1 MILKKPYAFLV
12 KHFRMIHAALFICAL
27 LIFLKIRDII
37 HFFNTYISNSQRI
50 TSIDD
55 ISSKYIDWSII
66 FLLVLVIFIV
76 GVIICLMIYKKKP
89 KFFYLY
95 TGAMYL
101 IFLFITFYLSGFLYD
116 IQFETPDLRFVK
128 ILKDIIYTLNLL
140 SIPIIIISFIR
151 TIGFD
156 VKKFDF
162 KKDLMDLGIEDEDNE
177 EYVLDLNIDT
187 EDIKASLRKRF
198 RYFVYFFKE
207 NKLLF
212 MGIGAALVLVIF
224 VFTIKVLSSMEKI
237 YKEGEVFQTN
247 SLRIEVLDSYKTNT
261 DAVGNVLSSKNFYV
275 ILKLRYT
282 NISNSALHIYI
293 DNALL
298 NYDGI
303 TSLTPTMRLNKTFSE
318 FGVNYY
324 TQKLESHETRDFV
337 LIYEVPND
345 YYKASF
351 KLKYLYNAKVVDKKI
366 EYEYRT
372 VKLSPK
378 TFDTD
383 VKTIDTKSLGEY
395 ISFNKSLLGD
405 TKLRINNIKLADT
418 FYYSTVKC
426 QKGRCSSIVKSLKAS
441 QNARFDMTLM
451 RIDYDIIY
459 DYNTLGKDYVN
470 NELIPKYG
478 SIRFVIGDKEYNNR
492 VDLNNVTPYSTG
504 KYVFIEVR
512 DKLKSADKIY
522 LDITIR
528 DKVYTILI
536 QDNTKKNEIEEK
548 EQ

>member
-12 KHFRMIHAALFICAL
+12 KHFRMIHAALFTCAL

-37 HFFNTYISNSQRI
+37 EFFNTYIDNSQRI
-50 TSIDD
+50 TSVDD
-55 ISSKYIDWSII
+55 ISSKYIDWSIT
-66 FLLVLVIFIV
+66 FLLVLVI
-76 GVIICLMIYKKKP
+76 IITGIIIGLMIYKKKP
-89 KFFYLY
+89 KIFYLY
-95 TGAMYL
+95 TGIMYL
-101 IFLFITFYLSGFLYD
+101 IFLILTFYLSGFLYD
-116 IQFETPDLRFVK
+116 IQFVTPDLRFVK
-128 ILKDIIYTLNLL
+128 ILRDIIFTLNLM
-140 SIPIIIISFIR
+140 SIPIIIMSFVR

-162 KKDLMDLGIEDEDNE
+162 KKDLMDLGIEEEDNE
-177 EYVLDLNIDT
+177 EYVLDLKIDS
-187 EDIKASLRKRF
+187 EDIKANIRKRF

-207 NKLLF
+207 NTLLF
-212 MGIGAALVLVIF
+212 MGIGVAVVLVIL

-247 SLRIEVLDSYKTNT
+247 ALRIEVLDSYKTNT
-261 DAVGNVLSSKNFYV
+261 DAVGEALSSKNFYV

-282 NISNSALHIYI
+282 NISNSSLNIYT

-298 NYDGI
+298 SYDGLA
-303 TSLTPTMRLNKTFSE
+303 SLTPTMKLNKTLSE

-324 TQKLESHETRDFV
+324 SQKLESHETRDFV

-345 YYKASF
+345 YYKSTF
-351 KLKYLYNAKVVDKKI
+351 KLKYLYNAKLVDGKV
-366 EYEYRT
+366 EYQYRT

-383 VKTIDTKSLGEY
+383 KKTIDTKSLGDY

-405 TKLRINNIKLADT
+405 TKLRINNIKIADT

-426 QKGRCSSIVKSLKAS
+426 QKGGCSSIVKALKSS
-441 QNARFDMTLM
+441 QNSKFDMTLM

-459 DYNTLGKDYVN
+459 DYDTLGKDYVN

-492 VDLNNVTPYSTG
+492 VSLNNLTPYPTG
-504 KYVFIEVR
+504 RYVFIEVR
-512 DKLKSADKIY
+512 DKLKTADKIY

-528 DKVYTILI
+528 GKVYTILI
-536 QDNTKKNEIEEK
+536 QDNTKEIEQK
-548 EQ
+548 ENE